1 MTDNVYL
8 NRDRTKVVPA
18 GSFEAKWQVSRKEAH
33 DLGLLDSP
41 DKPIQERRTDQARRS
56 EPTAEAVPTAAPKRK
71 YTKKA

>member
-18 GSFEAKWQVSRKEAH
+18 LSAEAKWQASRKEAH

-41 DKPIQERRTDQARRS
+41 DKPTQERRSTIQKRRTS
-56 EPTAEAVPTAAPKRK
+56 
-71 YTKKA
+71 KKTE